1 MYINSEGSLKKHA
14 TCIIIALK
22 LIILQKKPSQGWRKR
37 IHHHC
42 NSCNK
47 CESWKIQK
55 PRMKKHT
62 NEPMIL
68 PKPLQMRASSTL
80 TNPFITSAEND
91 SSNVSPANDDA
102 QNSSHIHQQ
111 ADEAPKPFNFGF
123 NFV

>member
-1 MYINSEGSLKKHA
+1 MKKNA
-14 TCIIIALK
+14 LCIIIALK
-22 LIILQKKPSQGWRKR
+22 LIILQKKPSQGWR
-37 IHHHC
+37 
-42 NSCNK
+42 
-47 CESWKIQK
+47 
-55 PRMKKHT
+55 
-62 NEPMIL
+62 NEPMTL

>member
-1 MYINSEGSLKKHA
+1 MKRLNMKKHA
-14 TCIIIALK
+14 LCIIIALK
-22 LIILQKKPSQGWRKR
+22 LIILQKRPSQGWRKR

-62 NEPMIL
+62 NEPMTL
-68 PKPLQMRASSTL
+68 PKPSQMRASSTL

-111 ADEAPKPFNFGF
+111 ADEAPKPFNFSF
-123 NFV
+123 NFI